1 MPAESKKPS
10 LLFNLFLI
18 VVSIGGVWFWTNHPI
33 LVQYNLHLVAFLVA
47 FYSLGHLFAEKK
59 GAHQLIWDA
68 LLFTAILLLVL
79 TTTGGLESPFFFLL
93 YFLLF
98 AIALLFETLF
108 TVVLVSLLGL
118 FFLPD
123 LRTLSDI
130 LQILSL
136 FFLTPLALYFGHQYL
151 KLAQSQKKI
160 RILIKEGKEREKAL
174 AEAETDSLLWLS
186 LNLKEGL
193 LKIIHYSS
201 ELLAEVS
208 RLGLSQKEK
217 LQAVHREAKEL
228 MVASEKLMEKIDKE
242 TD

>member
-1 MPAESKKPS
+1 MPVKSKKRS
-10 LLFNLFLI
+10 SLFNLLLL
-18 VVSIGGVWFWTNHPI
+18 VVSILGVWFWTGHPW
-33 LVQYNLHLVAFLVA
+33 LTRYNLHLVAFLVA

-59 GAHQLIWDA
+59 EAHQLIWDA

-79 TTTGGLESPFFFLL
+79 TTTGGLGSPFFFLL

-98 AIALLFETLF
+98 VVALLFETIF
-108 TVVLVSLLGL
+108 TVALVFSLAL
-118 FFLPD
+118 FFLRD
-123 LRTLSDI
+123 LNTLHDI
-130 LQILSL
+130 LQILTL

-151 KLAQSQKKI
+151 KLIQSRKKI
-160 RILIKEGKEREKAL
+160 RILIKEGKELERTM

-201 ELLAEVS
+201 ELLGDVG
-208 RLGLSQKEK
+208 RLGLTQKEK
-217 LQAVHREAKEL
+217 LQSVHQTAKEL
-228 MVASEKLMEKIDKE
+228 FSSSEKLMEKIDRE